1 MNQYYVWPD
10 YISQTINVA
19 KIVYENQSFY
29 VARRSGSD
37 ALLCIRRQYL
47 PCADDAAW
55 CPRESTNRLGWNV
68 DWALH
73 LDAVVVRGEKALAAC
88 RNKWRLKFNQ
98 AALSTAEGRISAAKS
113 CIAELEQELAE
124 QRDLLRLDSEAL
136 FNQLDLEGALDD

>member
-47 PCADDAAW
+47 PYADAAAW
-55 CPRESTNRLGWNV
+55 RPCESTNRLGWTV
-68 DWALH
+68 DEALH
-73 LDAVVVRGEKALAAC
+73 MDAVVVRGEKALAAC
-88 RNKWRLKFNQ
+88 RNKWWLKFNQ
-98 AALSTAEGRISAAKS
+98 AALRAAEGRISVAKS
-113 CIAELEQELAE
+113 RIAELEQELAE
-124 QRDLLRLDSEAL
+124 QRDLLQLESETL

>member
-47 PCADDAAW
+47 PYA
-55 CPRESTNRLGWNV
+55 
-68 DWALH
+68 
-73 LDAVVVRGEKALAAC
+73 
-88 RNKWRLKFNQ
+88 
-98 AALSTAEGRISAAKS
+98 
-113 CIAELEQELAE
+113 
-124 QRDLLRLDSEAL
+124 
-136 FNQLDLEGALDD
+136 